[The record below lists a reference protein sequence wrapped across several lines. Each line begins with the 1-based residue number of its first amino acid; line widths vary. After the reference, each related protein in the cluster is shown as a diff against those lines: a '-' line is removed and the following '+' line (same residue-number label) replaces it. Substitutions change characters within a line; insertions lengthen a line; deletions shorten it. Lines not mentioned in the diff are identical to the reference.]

1 MRMKKGGVFSH
12 ELKASFASGLLEAG
26 CDEAGRG
33 CLAGPVFAAAVILP
47 SGYSHPLIID
57 SKKLSAPLRDKLRIE
72 IETNALAWAVG
83 YVDNHEIDSIN
94 ILRASIRAM
103 HIALSSLTIQPDH
116 ILVDGNFFT
125 SFKDISH
132 TCLVRGDSIYSSIAA
147 ASILA
152 KTHRDE
158 FMCNLHREYPVYG
171 WAMNKGYPTR
181 FHCSALLEHGPCP
194 YHRKT
199 FRPVSGQLTLDIEYN
214 AEVMSLSPVCG
225 RGVQDQGRD
234 DQSD

>member
-1 MRMKKGGVFSH
+1 MKREAALSG
-12 ELKASFASGLLEAG
+12 ELKVSFTSGLLEAG

-33 CLAGPVFAAAVILP
+33 CLAGPVVAAAVILP
-47 SGYSHPLIID
+47 DGYSHPMITD
-57 SKKLSAPLRDKLRIE
+57 SKKLTAPLRDKLRIE
-72 IETNALAWAVG
+72 IETNALAWGVG
-83 YVDNHEIDSIN
+83 YVNNHEIDSIN

-116 ILVDGNFFT
+116 ILVDGNIFT

-132 TCLVRGDSIYSSIAA
+132 SCIVRGDSIYSSIAA

-158 FMCNLHREYPVYG
+158 FMRNLHKDFPVYG

-181 FHCSALLEHGPCP
+181 SHCSALLKHGPSP
-194 YHRKT
+194 YHRRT
-199 FRPVSGQLTLDIEYN
+199 FRPVSRQLTLDLEYN
-214 AEVMSLSPVCG
+214 AAVIGISPVHG
-225 RGVQDQGRD
+225 SGVQSTDTG
-234 DQSD
+234 S

>member
-1 MRMKKGGVFSH
+1 MFSG
-12 ELKASFASGLLEAG
+12 ELKASFTPGLLEAG

-33 CLAGPVFAAAVILP
+33 CLAGPVVAAAVILP
-47 SGYSHPLIID
+47 AGYSHPLIID
-57 SKKLSAPLRDKLRIE
+57 SKKLTAPLRDELRIE
-72 IETNALAWAVG
+72 IETNALAWGVG
-83 YVDNHEIDSIN
+83 YVNNHEIDSIN

-103 HIALSSLTIQPDH
+103 HLALSSLTIQPDH
-116 ILVDGNFFT
+116 ILVDGNFFI

-132 TCLVRGDSIYSSIAA
+132 TCIVRGDSIYSSIAA

-158 FMCNLHREYPVYG
+158 FMRNLHKDFPVYG

-181 FHCSALLEHGPCP
+181 FHCSALLQHGPSP

-199 FRPVSGQLTLDIEYN
+199 FRPVSSQLTLDIEYN
-214 AEVMSLSPVCG
+214 AAVIGIRPVRG
-225 RGVQDQGRD
+225 RGVQSADTG
-234 DQSD
+234 S